1 MDDDKTMVVISGGKI
16 EVFERVT
23 GFLEDGTIVNFNFWD
38 SWKNH
43 LKLTFFSVS
52 ETHFTLFCRKDGELI
67 KSKLENL
74 IDGFCHKVHGNEGVR
89 NYLLKLGI
97 KEYESKN

>member
-1 MDDDKTMVVISGGKI
+1 MSEENKTMVIIGASGKV

-23 GFLEDGTIVNFNFWD
+23 GFLEDGTIVNFSYWD

-43 LKLTFFSVS
+43 LSLTFFSVNK
-52 ETHFTLFCRKDGELI
+52 THFTLSCRRDGELI
-67 KSKLENL
+67 KEKIENL

-97 KEYESKN
+97 KEHE